1 LKSIREYIGKSLQ
14 LIEAMEIKG
23 ILQKIQLYDM
33 AFKVS
38 HFLVLVPLS
47 LLESFSLPSGN
58 LK

>member
-1 LKSIREYIGKSLQ
+1 
-14 LIEAMEIKG
+14 MEIKG

-33 AFKVS
+33 GFKVS
-38 HFLVLVPLS
+38 HFSVLVPLS